1 MTVEKQLLYLLS
13 KKVEMEGKELINIFE
28 EMNYTPQSIR
38 NILSKFKR
46 MSYIASSER
55 GIYKITPNGLDA
67 YSLYSKKD
75 NFYTKHWDG
84 KWYLVLLEIP
94 ETLRKKRDA
103 FRKGLLQLGFGMLY
117 KSVYV
122 YPWDVINKVLNLID
136 SLELE
141 DYITIISSKEFLL
154 NGIVPEGRA
163 GPNTASSLWN
173 LEEINTNYKNI
184 QIWLENEYKTKFNSL
199 IKDNNRNPLQVFTN
213 FLTLKEKRDELLIA
227 DPMLPAEFL
236 PGSWLGTTVLF
247 SIDKLIQTLVD
258 LIPENSYY
266 SSFVADLRS

>member
-38 NILSKFKR
+38 NILSKFKG
-46 MSYIASSER
+46 MSYITSLER
-55 GIYKITPNGLDA
+55 GIYKIAPSGLDA

-75 NFYTKHWDG
+75 NFYTKHWNG
-84 KWYLVLLEIP
+84 KWYLVFLEIP
-94 ETLRKKRDA
+94 EPLRRKRDA
-103 FRKGLLQLGFGMLY
+103 FRKGLLELGFGMLY

-122 YPWDVINKVLNLID
+122 YPWNIINKVQNLID
-136 SLELE
+136 SLEIE
-141 DYITIISSKEFLL
+141 DYITIISSNEFLL
-154 NGIVPEGRA
+154 NGIDPEGRA
-163 GPNTASSLWN
+163 GPNNARTLWN

-184 QIWLENEYKTKFNSL
+184 QIWLENEYKTKFHSL
-199 IKDNNRNPLQVFTN
+199 IKDRDRNPLQVFTN
-213 FLTLKEKRDELLIA
+213 FLTLKEIRDDLIMA

-247 SIDKLIQTLVD
+247 SIDKLIQTLVA